1 MSSTDARAARRALED
16 LGAGALPRLPGRFG
30 PAVERFVELLLEA
43 NRQVNLTRIVEP
55 EAIAR
60 LHLLDAL
67 AAVRWLDAW
76 APRRALDIGSGGGI
90 PGIILALARPEVA
103 WTLLDSV
110 GKKAEA
116 MRGFVDGL
124 GLARVAVVAARAE
137 ELGRR
142 TEHRE
147 SYDLVTARALAAL
160 PVLLEYALPLARVGG
175 HVLAWKGSMPANELE
190 AGRAVA
196 RSLGGSEPTLEPS
209 GFDALGDHRFLIVT
223 KERSTPAAYPRRS
236 GVPARRPLG

>member
-1 MSSTDARAARRALED
+1 LSSTDARAARGALEA
-16 LGAGALPRLPGRFG
+16 LIARAPVALPAGFD
-30 PAVERFVELLLEA
+30 PAVERYVELLLEA
-43 NRQVNLTRIVEP
+43 NQRMNLTRIVEP

-67 AAVRWLDAW
+67 AALRWLDAW
-76 APRRALDIGSGGGI
+76 TPRRALDIGSGGGM
-90 PGIILALARPEVA
+90 PGLVLALARRDVS

-110 GKKAEA
+110 ARKADA

-124 GLARVAVVAARAE
+124 HLTRVSVVAARAE
-137 ELGRR
+137 ELGRHP
-142 TEHRE
+142 EHRE

-175 HVLAWKGSMPANELE
+175 HVLAWKGRMPERELD
-190 AGRAVA
+190 AGRAAA
-196 RSLGGSEPTLEPS
+196 RSLGGSAPILEPS
-209 GFDALGDHRFLIVT
+209 GFDVLGDHRFVVVT
-223 KERSTPAAYPRRS
+223 KERPTPAAYPRRP